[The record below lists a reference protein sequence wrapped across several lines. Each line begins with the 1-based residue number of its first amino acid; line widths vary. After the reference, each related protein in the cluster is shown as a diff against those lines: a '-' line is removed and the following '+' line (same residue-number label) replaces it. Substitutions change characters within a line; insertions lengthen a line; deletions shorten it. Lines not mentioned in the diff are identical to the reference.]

1 MITWLIVFYLLWV
14 KIGLIRFFMLM
25 GRKNHQDT
33 LLDKVMLTGLMP
45 IAYLMGAITRLRRDK
60 NERSD

>member
-25 GRKNHQDT
+25 GHKNHQDT

-45 IAYLMGAITRLRRDK
+45 IAYLMGLITRVRKD
-60 NERSD
+60 

>member
-14 KIGLIRFFMLM
+14 KIGLIRLFMLM
-25 GRKNHQDT
+25 GRKNHKDT
-33 LLDKVMLTGLMP
+33 LLDKVMLAGLMP

-60 NERSD
+60 DE